1 MKFFSF
7 NKNIVSIDI
16 GSYETKVIS
25 GSIGRDGITVN
36 KAFSFLTPAA
46 SYENGRIKNQY
57 LLNGSLKDELRENKI
72 PTNTC
77 HLNIKS
83 TGIITREIPF
93 PNLSNKEIEG
103 LLRYQLTE
111 YLPMDYSQ
119 YIIQHK
125 IIGKITDE
133 GVEKLNVLV
142 VAIPKD
148 IVDMHYDL
156 VREVGLRP
164 SVMDYQSN
172 ALWKLFKYIDLVN
185 GEIKPDEKTIGVFD
199 LGHNSTNLTIISKGN
214 VQISR
219 VIETGELSKDADE
232 ENLFAMN
239 YERLQSDKPNL
250 QDISF
255 LEGEY
260 SLDDKHTNMVK
271 TTIDGMMEKADRVFK
286 YYISKE
292 ADNEIDKIILYGGL
306 SNIKGID
313 RLFSNYFEIATT
325 ILETVSKVNM
335 ESNINKYIN
344 CISALIRDDEV

>member
-7 NKNIVSIDI
+7 KKNIVCIDI

-25 GSIGRDGITVN
+25 GSMGRDGIAVN

-57 LLNGSLKDELRENKI
+57 LLNSSLKDELRENKI

-125 IIGKITDE
+125 VIGKITDE

-156 VREVGLRP
+156 VREIGLRP
-164 SVMDYQSN
+164 AVMDYQSN

-185 GEIKPDEKTIGVFD
+185 GEIKPAEKTLGVFD

-239 YERLQSDKPNL
+239 YERLQSDKSNL

-313 RLFSNYFEIATT
+313 RLFSNYFEIPVAV
-325 ILETVSKVNM
+325 LKTVSKVNM
-335 ESNINKYIN
+335 ESDINKYIN